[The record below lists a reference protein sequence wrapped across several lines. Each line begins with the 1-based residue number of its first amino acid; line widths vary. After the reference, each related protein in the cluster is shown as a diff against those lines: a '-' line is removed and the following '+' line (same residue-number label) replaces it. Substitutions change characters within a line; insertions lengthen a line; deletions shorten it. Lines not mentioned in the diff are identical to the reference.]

1 MDFSDIRRKISKIDS
16 EVSDLKTS
24 MLAEMAVSGEN
35 PALFKFINMCAEI
48 QDKITTIKNDIQ
60 DSEIEEE
67 EMMRES
73 WEKEQQKAEEEFYT
87 EMEGNKNV

>member
-1 MDFSDIRRKISKIDS
+1 
-16 EVSDLKTS
+16 
-24 MLAEMAVSGEN
+24 
-35 PALFKFINMCAEI
+35 MCAEI